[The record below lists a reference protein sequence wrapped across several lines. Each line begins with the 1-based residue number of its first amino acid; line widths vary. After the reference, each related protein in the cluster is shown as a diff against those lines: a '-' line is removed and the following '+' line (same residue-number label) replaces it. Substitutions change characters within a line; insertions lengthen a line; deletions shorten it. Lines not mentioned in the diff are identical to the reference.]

1 MKKFIRKI
9 WDAFVTLV
17 NKVPKDKLL
26 HFVMGLLIAA
36 FCALVLNWGPWCI
49 LPAIA
54 LGAVRLVDHQGRGVV
69 GFWSHLHRRPHHPGL
84 RADLNCAGTP
94 PCWI

>member
-17 NKVPKDKLL
+17 NKVPKEKLL

-54 LGAVRLVDHQGRGVV
+54 FGALKELFDWWTTKVV
-69 GFWSHLHRRPHHPGL
+69 EWWDFGATSIGGL
-84 RADLNCAGTP
+84 IILFFVL
-94 PCWI
+94 I

>member
-36 FCALVLNWGPWCI
+36 FCALVLNWCPGASF
-49 LPAIA
+49 LPSPSE
-54 LGAVRLVDHQGRGVV
+54 L
-69 GFWSHLHRRPHHPGL
+69 
-84 RADLNCAGTP
+84 
-94 PCWI
+94 

>member
-36 FCALVLNWGPWCI
+36 FCALTLKWGLWSI
-49 LPAIA
+49 IPAIVFGILKELFDWWTTKTVEWWDFGA
-54 LGAVRLVDHQGRGVV
+54 TAIGGAVIFL
-69 GFWSHLHRRPHHPGL
+69 FIL
-84 RADLNCAGTP
+84 
-94 PCWI
+94 I

>member
-36 FCALVLNWGPWCI
+36 FCAITLKWGLWCI
-49 LPAIA
+49 FPAIA
-54 LGAVRLVDHQGRGVV
+54 FGALKELFDWWTTKVVEWWDFGATSIGGLIILVFV
-69 GFWSHLHRRPHHPGL
+69 L
-84 RADLNCAGTP
+84 
-94 PCWI
+94 I